1 MISKLFI
8 SGIVLLYLFTET
20 VHAQSVRFRY
30 ESSSTSVYFRQLPN
44 AAMEATG
51 KNFMMSSGNNSA
63 AHLNPAVLAQSAGL
77 SLEYS
82 SLNHD
87 NSFRE
92 KNDSFLGI
100 TVPVYSR
107 LTIGASYYSI
117 KYNTIIT
124 ENHTRYHIRCFSVR
138 ASYKLFNHTS
148 IGLNINSIRDKYSVY
163 KITIVYSDFG
173 IFYKRPLEAI
183 KWLDSFSVGFSVT
196 NVAKSKLT
204 VKEFDTVLDKKY
216 PFPALAHTGIALSG
230 SLESVT
236 EKLKLK
242 KLSWTAA
249 IEYQDDLVSDIYS
262 GIRLGA
268 ETSLY
273 ELLKLRCGYY
283 RILRYND
290 LDDIEKK
297 YVKNYL
303 ADFTF
308 GMGIYLPVS
317 RILENNFPIEFSLD
331 FIVNGAPHTSKDN
344 DKQMISLF
352 GDNRYYEFQI
362 TTVWKK

>member
-1 MISKLFI
+1 M
-8 SGIVLLYLFTET
+8 
-20 VHAQSVRFRY
+20 
-30 ESSSTSVYFRQLPN
+30 
-44 AAMEATG
+44 
-51 KNFMMSSGNNSA
+51 
-63 AHLNPAVLAQSAGL
+63 
-77 SLEYS
+77 
-82 SLNHD
+82 
-87 NSFRE
+87 
-92 KNDSFLGI
+92 
-100 TVPVYSR
+100 
-107 LTIGASYYSI
+107 
-117 KYNTIIT
+117 
-124 ENHTRYHIRCFSVR
+124 
-138 ASYKLFNHTS
+138 
-148 IGLNINSIRDKYSVY
+148 Y